1 MDIMKRFVTIICS
14 LFVTVSISA
23 KVKPAGIISDNMVL
37 QQQTQVALWGWAKEN
52 SKVTIVPGW
61 TKDKVSVKSD
71 KNGKWF
77 AKVLTPSA
85 GLTPY
90 NIIFDDGEKT
100 IVNNVL
106 IGEVWLCSGQSNM
119 GMQMSGYNNQ
129 PVEGSTD
136 DIIRAKPSVP
146 IRMCTVPRSTPLNEL
161 EDCEMMWLEHTPE
174 NVNTCSAVAYYF
186 AKLLN
191 EILEVPVGLVMP
203 YFGGSP
209 ITAWMNR
216 ETMQTEFPDVDLSFI
231 DKAEMPDVPS
241 KKPVLLFNGMVA
253 PIVPYTV
260 KGLLWYQGCE
270 DAGKNSRYRK
280 MQKVYVEMMR
290 KLFQN
295 PDMPFYYAQLAPFNN
310 RNPQGF
316 EYAYLREAQML
327 SLKDIKNSGMV
338 TTMDVGHPTCIHPP
352 KKREVGNRFAY
363 LALTKTYGVKGLALE
378 PPIYRNVE
386 FKDGN
391 AYVYFTVG
399 GRGVGPRNEIL
410 EGFEVAGEDK
420 VFYPATG
427 ETTKRDCIVVKC
439 PQVNNPVAVRYGFR
453 NWCEASV
460 FSTAGI
466 PASPFRTDNW

>member
-1 MDIMKRFVTIICS
+1 MKRVMIVLLAS
-14 LFVTVSISA
+14 LVSVGLIA

-37 QQQTQVALWGWAKEN
+37 QQQTEVALWGWAKEN
-52 SKVTIVPGW
+52 AKVTIKPGW
-61 TKDKVSVKSD
+61 TKEKISAVSD
-71 KNGKWF
+71 GDGKWF
-77 AKVLTPSA
+77 AQVSTPSA

-90 NIIFDDGEKT
+90 NIVFDDGEKT
-100 IVNNVL
+100 VVRNVL

-129 PVEGSTD
+129 PVHGSTE
-136 DIIRAKPSVP
+136 DIIKAKPSVP
-146 IRMCTVPRSTPLNEL
+146 IRMCTVPRSTPFTEL
-161 EDCEMMWLEHTPE
+161 EDCQMQWLEHTPE

-191 EILEVPVGLVMP
+191 EVLEVPVGLVMP

-209 ITAWMNR
+209 ISAWMNR
-216 ETMQTEFPDVDLSFI
+216 ETIQMKFPDLDISFI
-231 DKAEMPDVPS
+231 DKGEMPEVPS

-253 PIVPYTV
+253 PIVPFTI

-290 KLFQN
+290 ELFQN
-295 PDMPFYYAQLAPFNN
+295 PDMPFYFAQLAPFNN
-310 RNPQGF
+310 RNPEGF

-327 SLKDIKNSGMV
+327 SLNDIKNSGMV
-338 TTMDVGHPTCIHPP
+338 TTMDIGHPTCIHPP
-352 KKREVGNRFAY
+352 KKKEVGERFAY
-363 LALTKTYGVKGLALE
+363 LALTKTYGIQGLQVDAPL
-378 PPIYRNVE
+378 YKKVE
-386 FKDGN
+386 FKDGKS
-391 AYVYFTVG
+391 YVYFKVG
-399 GRGVGPRNEIL
+399 GRGVGPRNENL
-410 EGFEVAGEDK
+410 GGFEVAGEDR

-427 ETTKRDCIVVKC
+427 ETIQRDCIVVKC
-439 PQVNNPVAVRYGFR
+439 PQVKNPVAVRYGFR

-460 FSTAGI
+460 FGTTGI